1 MVEKPAGQ
9 RLKSVC
15 PCLCVGTGAVF
26 RFYTRENGMD
36 ESCTGFVIYGLN
48 EGVTDTI
55 SWLKKAIELFEQA
68 GVQIDKCA
76 LAAPGFSGKLVSFA
90 RSKAKIASLDAGV
103 GSFQLVGLTS
113 EGRHPVFDF
122 RIYVEVSLEKGVAY
136 LVAESAL
143 WRQNERAIADLV
155 DLMVVSA
162 PPGYA
167 FEYER
172 TRSAGVATYALGMEQ
187 ANWDGRSEDSDSEGL
202 NISFW
207 NTAWKEAVWKQGQM
221 RSVYLQNY
229 LNRHHLDR
237 PIEGMSLETWISA
250 GEHRGHLRQ
259 MSRDRWVWD
268 TREADRD
275 GLRRALWREGILFN
289 WAKDLEGASKHP
301 NAGEI
306 TIPWG
311 N

>member
-1 MVEKPAGQ
+1 
-9 RLKSVC
+9 
-15 PCLCVGTGAVF
+15 
-26 RFYTRENGMD
+26 MD

-76 LAAPGFSGKLVSFA
+76 LAAPGFSGKLVSFT
-90 RSKAKIASLDAGV
+90 RSKGKIASLDEGV
-103 GSFQLVGLTS
+103 GSFQLVGLTR

-122 RIYVEVSLEKGVAY
+122 RMYLMVSLENGVAN

-143 WRQNERAIADLV
+143 WRQNESAMADLV
-155 DLMVVSA
+155 ELLVGSVPA
-162 PPGYA
+162 GYG

-172 TRSAGVATYALGMEQ
+172 ARSAGVVTYALGRVQ
-187 ANWDGRSEDSDSEGL
+187 GNWDGSSEDSDSEHL

-207 NTAWKEAVWKQGQM
+207 NHARREAVWKHGQM

-229 LNRHHLDR
+229 LNRQHLKR

-259 MSRDRWVWD
+259 MSRDMWVWD